1 MSKLKLY
8 QNIEFDHLRTLQD
21 PLADQLVSVLV
32 KNPELITQIN
42 SWVEI
47 PDEIEASYPA
57 AFQHFFNFYLKQNEF
72 PEEILAQGQKIFDQK
87 GDLYLAMLGF
97 YSLPYAYAFGD
108 GAEVLVRSKRIL
120 NDIGRRLG
128 ETGTFI
134 LDIFEPGAFLT
145 KKKAY
150 LTCAKVRLIH
160 AFSRYFIS
168 KYAHDWN
175 DSFGKPI
182 NQEDLIGTN
191 LSFSLIVIRGWKKMG
206 FSVSSHEVS
215 VIMLYWKW
223 VGRLM
228 GIQEK
233 YWPDNPKEAFA
244 LEKLIRRRHVKST
257 TAGHQLIQALIAYYK
272 SSIPDPLISGQVVPI
287 LNFFLGK
294 EVSQA
299 LNIQSSI
306 PVNGE
311 LLGLVFKFSGW
322 KAYGTA
328 KGYTQIARQ
337 NESNQKA
344 LYGDKLEIK
353 LPELNRS

>member
-8 QNIEFDHLRTLQD
+8 HNIQFDQLRRFQD
-21 PLADQLVSVLV
+21 PLADQLVSQLI
-32 KNPELITQIN
+32 KNPELVTQIN

-47 PDEIEASYPA
+47 PAEIGNSYPQE
-57 AFQHFFNFYLKQNEF
+57 FQDFFNFYLKQTDI
-72 PEEILAQGQKIFDQK
+72 PEDILLKGQKLFDQK

-120 NDIGRRLG
+120 SDIGRRLG
-128 ETGTFI
+128 ETGSFI
-134 LDIFEPGAFLT
+134 LDVFKPGAFLT
-145 KKKAY
+145 KKKAF

-175 DSFGKPI
+175 DAYGKPI

-206 FSVSSHEVS
+206 FNVTSKEVS
-215 VIMLYWKW
+215 MIMQYWKW
-223 VGRLM
+223 IGRLM
-228 GIQEK
+228 GIQED

-244 LEKLIRRRHVKST
+244 LEKLIRKRHLKST
-257 TAGHQLIQALIAYYK
+257 DAGHQLIQALIVYYK
-272 SSIPDPLISGQVVPI
+272 SSIPDPLISTQVEPI

-294 EVSQA
+294 EASKA
-299 LNIQSSI
+299 LGIQSSI

-322 KAYGTA
+322 KNYGA
-328 KGYTQIARQ
+328 NKGYTQIARQ
-337 NESNQKA
+337 NEFNQKV
-344 LYGDKLEIK
+344 LFGEKLEVK
-353 LPELNRS
+353 LPEINRS

>member
-8 QNIEFDHLRTLQD
+8 HNIQFDKLRNFQD
-21 PLADQLVSVLV
+21 PLADQLVSQMIN
-32 KNPELITQIN
+32 NPGLISQIN

-47 PDEIEASYPA
+47 PEEIEKSHPKE
-57 AFQHFFNFYLKQNEF
+57 FQNFFNFYLDHKEI
-72 PEEILAQGQKIFDQK
+72 PEEVLLKGQKLLDQK
-87 GDLYLAMLGF
+87 GEIYLAMLGF

-134 LDIFEPGAFLT
+134 LDIFEPGAFVT
-145 KKKAY
+145 KHKAF

-160 AFSRYFIS
+160 SFSRYFILNYTS
-168 KYAHDWN
+168 DW
-175 DSFGKPI
+175 DEVYDKPI

-206 FSVSSHEVS
+206 FNVTEDEVS
-215 VIMLYWKW
+215 LIMHYWKW

-233 YWPDNPKEAFA
+233 YWPDNPKEAFT
-244 LEKLIRRRHVKST
+244 LEKLIHKRHLKST
-257 TAGHQLIQALIAYYK
+257 DAGRQLIKALIGHYK
-272 SSIPDPLISGQVVPI
+272 SSFPDPLISTQVEPI

-294 EVSQA
+294 EASKA
-299 LNIQSSI
+299 LGIQSSI

-311 LLGLVFKFSGW
+311 LPGLVFKFSGW
-322 KAYGTA
+322 KNYGTS
-328 KGYTQIARQ
+328 KGYPQIARQ
-337 NESNQKA
+337 NEANQKV
-344 LYGDKLEIK
+344 LFGERLEIK